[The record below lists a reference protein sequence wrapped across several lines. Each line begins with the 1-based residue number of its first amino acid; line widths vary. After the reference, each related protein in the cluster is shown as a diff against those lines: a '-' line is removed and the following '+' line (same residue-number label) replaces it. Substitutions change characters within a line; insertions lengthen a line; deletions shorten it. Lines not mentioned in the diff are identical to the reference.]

1 MYVKHDI
8 NYTKQILKID
18 CVNVIKLEFKHYN
31 KTFIIS
37 AIYRPPSTCPLD
49 FTTSLRSYLMQN
61 SYCEY
66 NYLIGD
72 INIDIKGKD
81 IQAKEYCNTLAEC
94 GYISLI
100 NKHTRITNTSSSCID
115 HIYIKSKIRL
125 KDNTP
130 IILKSKITDYYTIL
144 NNTIIK
150 HNATTN
156 AHINKNRV
164 IAIFNEKRAIEKIKA
179 HNIQRIIEKEPVEI
193 ATQSFIQTLQQ
204 IIHESTTNG
213 TLPKKEIKRKEW
225 ITKGLIKSVNKK
237 QELFTQARKFPNSND
252 IQIAYKKYKNSLNT
266 LIKIAK
272 RDYYAKKTRKQST

>member
-1 MYVKHDI
+1 M
-8 NYTKQILKID
+8 
-18 CVNVIKLEFKHYN
+18 
-31 KTFIIS
+31 
-37 AIYRPPSTCPLD
+37 
-49 FTTSLRSYLMQN
+49 
-61 SYCEY
+61 
-66 NYLIGD
+66 
-72 INIDIKGKD
+72 
-81 IQAKEYCNTLAEC
+81 
-94 GYISLI
+94 I

-237 QELFTQARKFPNSND
+237 QELFTQARKFQQCHSNC
-252 IQIAYKKYKNSLNT
+252 IQEI
-266 LIKIAK
+266 
-272 RDYYAKKTRKQST
+272 